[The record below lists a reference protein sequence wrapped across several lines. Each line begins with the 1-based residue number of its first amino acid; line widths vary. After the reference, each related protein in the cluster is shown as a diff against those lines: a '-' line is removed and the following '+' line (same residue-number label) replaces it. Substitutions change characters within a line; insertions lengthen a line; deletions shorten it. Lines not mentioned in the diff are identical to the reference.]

1 MIYECPNCHVPQAAG
16 RTSCHHCGAEFDG
29 PVPVDALVPETAAA
43 ADAAPVNAAMPEPPV
58 VQEVYA
64 TPQASRE
71 AEPPVYQSPPPYQP
85 PPSYQPAPG
94 YQQPA
99 YAPPPPAA
107 AGFRLPK
114 ALLIAIPI
122 VLVLVLGA
130 VFFANSLNQGGD
142 ASTPPP
148 AAAPAVAELAAPAPM
163 PHGSPLVLSGSA
175 GAAGSTGSNPSTAWL
190 IGRWQSKSTD
200 FYVFNEN
207 GTGYRGSISG
217 KQEKESFLWV
227 LVQKQLVLYAD
238 AEKPEKLAFS
248 QGSDDAT
255 MYLRDTNGRY
265 VQYTRTK
272 ADS

>member
-29 PVPVDALVPETAAA
+29 PVPADALVPEPAAA
-43 ADAAPVNAAMPEPPV
+43 ATSPADTAMLEPPV
-58 VQEVYA
+58 VQEVYTA
-64 TPQASRE
+64 PQISRE
-71 AEPPVYQSPPPYQP
+71 PETPVYQSPPPYSS

-99 YAPPPPAA
+99 YVPPPPVA

-130 VFFANSLNQGGD
+130 VFFANSLNQGGE

-148 AAAPAVAELAAPAPM
+148 VTAPTVAEPAAPSPM
-163 PHGSPLVLSGSA
+163 PHGSPIVLSGSA
-175 GAAGSTGSNPSTAWL
+175 GAAGSAGSNPSTAWL

-255 MYLRDTNGRY
+255 MYLRDMSGRY
-265 VQYTRTK
+265 VQYARTK
-272 ADS
+272 GES